1 MENPAVRGLLVDLD
15 GTVYQNGRLI
25 PGAAEALAELTRRGI
40 AHRFV
45 TNTTSKPASAIVAEL
60 ARMGLDV
67 DPAALFTAPQ
77 AAREFLLA
85 RGWTRCHMLV
95 REALLEDFQGIEPVD
110 GTPDAVVL
118 GDVGDAFTYER
129 LNEAFRMLLDGAA
142 LVTMARNRYY
152 LGAGGLLLDVG
163 PYAMALEY
171 ASGREAVLVGKPAS
185 EFFRRAFESLG
196 IAPSQSVVV
205 GDDLDGDVGG
215 GQVAGARGILVRTGK
230 FREDALARSS
240 IRPDAVIDSLADLL
254 IVLSAE

>member
-1 MENPAVRGLLVDLD
+1 MENIPVRGLLVDLD
-15 GTVYQNGRLI
+15 GTVYQNGWLI
-25 PGAAEALAELTRRGI
+25 PGAAAALAELSRRGI

-45 TNTTSKPASAIVAEL
+45 TNTTSKPASAIVADL

-67 DPAALFTAPQ
+67 DVAKLFTAPQ

-95 REALLEDFQGIEPVD
+95 REALLEDFEGIEPVD
-110 GTPDAVVL
+110 SAPDAVVI
-118 GDVGDAFTYER
+118 GDVGEEFTYER
-129 LNEAFRMLLDGAA
+129 LNEAFRLLLDGAA

-171 ASGREAVLVGKPAS
+171 ASGREAILVGKPAP

-196 IAPSQSVVV
+196 VAPSESLVV
-205 GDDLDGDVGG
+205 GDDIDGDVGG
-215 GQVAGARGILVRTGK
+215 GQAAGARGVLVRTGK
-230 FREDALARSS
+230 FREDALVRSS
-240 IRPDAVIDSLADLL
+240 IRPDAVLDSLADL
-254 IVLSAE
+254 VSVVGSR